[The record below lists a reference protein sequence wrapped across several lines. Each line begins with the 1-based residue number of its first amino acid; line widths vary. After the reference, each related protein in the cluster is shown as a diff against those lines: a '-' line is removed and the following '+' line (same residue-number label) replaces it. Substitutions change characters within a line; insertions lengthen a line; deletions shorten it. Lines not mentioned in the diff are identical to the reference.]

1 MEEKHEQ
8 YRNRMFKRILDK
20 ASKYVYYQ
28 KNLSLVESGS
38 EHVPYKKYITIKKFI
53 VLIVKSMVIC
63 AINHYLTY
71 GVTEA
76 GINILTNKGDMLDF
90 ERLQVALWTNHTFI
104 IFIENEIFT
113 NFYTIYR
120 VVEIILF
127 FILYIIVYFVYPH
140 KGDNEIDSFPLFLNF
155 LLVVSCCSLINF
167 GVYIVENLFDG
178 TIIYKLRNMK
188 QSEKHLEEMKELV
201 NYKDEDSEEEEEE
214 LAQKEETK
222 QNDLVRIDEVEEVE
236 DIMEDIQTITEEIS
250 AIKPE
255 DTKSKVV
262 INRINNKTFYN
273 VKDNGEKNKME
284 RKLDGLFDRY
294 LIKKKEIKDQQVKDT
309 IDSMNNNGNVVIKIK
324 EDNRKR
330 RN

>member
-1 MEEKHEQ
+1 
-8 YRNRMFKRILDK
+8 
-20 ASKYVYYQ
+20 
-28 KNLSLVESGS
+28 
-38 EHVPYKKYITIKKFI
+38 
-53 VLIVKSMVIC
+53 
-63 AINHYLTY
+63 
-71 GVTEA
+71 
-76 GINILTNKGDMLDF
+76 
-90 ERLQVALWTNHTFI
+90 
-104 IFIENEIFT
+104 
-113 NFYTIYR
+113 
-120 VVEIILF
+120 
-127 FILYIIVYFVYPH
+127 
-140 KGDNEIDSFPLFLNF
+140 
-155 LLVVSCCSLINF
+155 
-167 GVYIVENLFDG
+167 
-178 TIIYKLRNMK
+178 MK

-324 EDNRKR
+324 EDNRKKKKLKYV
-330 RN
+330 